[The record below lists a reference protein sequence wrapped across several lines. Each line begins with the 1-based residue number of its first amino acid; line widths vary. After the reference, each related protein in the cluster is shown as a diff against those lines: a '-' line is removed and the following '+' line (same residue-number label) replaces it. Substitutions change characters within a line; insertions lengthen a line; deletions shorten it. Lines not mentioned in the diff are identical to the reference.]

1 MLCIIASLDLS
12 GHFGILHAVDFDL
25 GSDMRNKL
33 IMLIFLCHVL
43 AVQAA
48 PDDASV
54 KLIRDNELTSTVFK
68 TTSSPKLRSSIALI
82 YDELGQ
88 RPLYSKN
95 ADSVAPIAS
104 ISKLMT
110 AMVVLDAQLPLDEE
124 ISISR
129 QDMDMLKGTSSRMR
143 PGMTLTRGE
152 LLKLAL
158 MASENRAAAAL
169 ARTYPGG
176 TEAAVEKMN
185 AKARELG
192 MKDTRFLD
200 PTGLNSGNVST
211 AQDLVKMVLAAETYD
226 PIHQA
231 TTSSSHMVEPAGY
244 RPMMYRN
251 TNPLVKNASWDIGV
265 SKTGYISEA
274 GRCLV
279 MKANINQRPVVI
291 VLLDSWGKST
301 RVGDANRIKKWME
314 SSLAPRNR
322 SVRRS

>member
-1 MLCIIASLDLS
+1 MYKKFIIMGLLT
-12 GHFGILHAVDFDL
+12 HA
-25 GSDMRNKL
+25 
-33 IMLIFLCHVL
+33 L
-43 AVQAA
+43 AGQAA
-48 PDDASV
+48 PDDAV
-54 KLIRDNELTSTVFK
+54 TLKQDNELTSIVLKHTK
-68 TTSSPKLRSSIALI
+68 SPKLRSSIALI
-82 YDELGQ
+82 YDEQGQ
-88 RPLYSKN
+88 RPLYTKN
-95 ADSVAPIAS
+95 AEMVAPIAS

-110 AMVVLDAQLPLDEE
+110 AMVVLDAQLPMDENIR
-124 ISISR
+124 ISTL
-129 QDMDMLKGTSSRMR
+129 DMDTLKGTHSRMI

-176 TEAAVEKMN
+176 TEAAVAKMN
-185 AKARELG
+185 LKARELG

-211 AQDLVKMVLAAETYD
+211 AQDLVKMVLAAQAYD

-231 TTSSSHMVEPAGY
+231 TTSSSHLAEPAGY
-244 RPMMYRN
+244 RPLMYRN
-251 TNPLVKNASWDIGV
+251 TNPLVKSSSWDIGV

-279 MKANINQRPVVI
+279 MKVNIKQRPVVI

-301 RVGDANRIKKWME
+301 RIGDANRIKKWME
-314 SSLAPRNR
+314 SSIVTRN
-322 SVRRS
+322 VRRG